1 MKKIVLLLS
10 VAFMAFTAC
19 TEQPAA
25 KVKILAHRG
34 NASTGSEF
42 TTDENTLDALRRAQE
57 CNVDGIEFD
66 VHLTADDQLVIR
78 HDNKIADGLSCQ
90 GSTFEEVR
98 AHVLP
103 FGHQIPTLR
112 EWLEQAKQTPHIVQ
126 LLEIKSHKGDREN
139 ELIAKCLEVI
149 RELDMLDQ
157 MYMLSFDPKVVD
169 EVLRQEPN
177 MKVVLNSSSLHH
189 SLTPAE
195 VKEKGYTVLAIEQ
208 VEGAAMLD
216 KLEIDTTKKYALVFG
231 NEVLGVDQA
240 VVDICDGAIEIPQ
253 AGTKHSINVSVC
265 GGVVLWKFFE
275 KFINK

>member
-1 MKKIVLLLS
+1 
-10 VAFMAFTAC
+10 MAFTAC
-19 TEQPAA
+19 TEQPAN

-57 CNVDGIEFD
+57 SNFDGIEFD
-66 VHLTADDQLVIR
+66 VHLTADGELVIR
-78 HDNKIADGLSCQ
+78 HDNKIVDGLSCQ
-90 GSTFEEVR
+90 GSTFEEIR

-139 ELIAKCLEVI
+139 ELIAKSLEII
-149 RELDMLDQ
+149 RELDMVDQ

-177 MKVVLNSSSLHH
+177 MKVVLNSSSLHR

-195 VKEKGYTVLAIEQ
+195 VKEKGYT
-208 VEGAAMLD
+208 
-216 KLEIDTTKKYALVFG
+216 
-231 NEVLGVDQA
+231 A
-240 VVDICDGAIEIPQ
+240 V
-253 AGTKHSINVSVC
+253 SYNINVILNHIEWINEFREY
-265 GGVVLWKFFE
+265 GIETFLWMVNTPYTLNIAKELGFTWATTDFIDALE
-275 KFINK
+275 K